1 MDMSINT
8 AVELKKPEHLIS
20 LASSGFCVSISMS
33 LWGATKQSAEL
44 SADVTERIGADKNAA
59 KVTRNLLADH
69 PKHKALSNYR
79 QTVNN
84 WLKRRTYTF
93 NDALRYV
100 ATVDVSRFKQEFAEH
115 EAMFTKLAEEF
126 YDAYPSIVSDMAFKQ
141 GTAFNRADYPDVDYI
156 RAKTKIKLYTYDVPQ
171 NDFRNLLAQEL
182 ADDLHKTYS
191 NQLNDIVNNIMSEQ
205 AERFITVMESI
216 SHCCGYDEV
225 ETTTKDGEKVIKTKK
240 RKIFDSTIER
250 AQEFCRTFEKFNLT
264 NNKELEEARR
274 RLSQTLASVDA
285 ESLRDSEA
293 VRHSV
298 KSDIDDILS
307 LFAPINVNI

>member
-1 MDMSINT
+1 MDMS
-8 AVELKKPEHLIS
+8 LKKPEHLIS
-20 LASSGFCVSISMS
+20 LASSGFCVSVTMS

-93 NDALRYV
+93 NDTLRYV
-100 ATVDVSRFKQEFAEH
+100 ATVDVPRFKQEFAEH
-115 EAMFTKLAEEF
+115 EAMFEKLADEF
-126 YDAYPSIVSDMAFKQ
+126 YLEYPSIVSDMAFKQ
-141 GTAFNRADYPDVDYI
+141 GTAFNRADYPTVEYI
-156 RAKTKIKLYTYDVPQ
+156 KAKTKIKLYTYDVPQ

-191 NQLNDIVNNIMSEQ
+191 SQVQEIVDNIMSEQ
-205 AERFITVMESI
+205 AERFISVMESI

-225 ETTTKDGEKVIKTKK
+225 ETTDKHGEKVTKIKK
-240 RKIFDSTIER
+240 RKIFDSTIEK
-250 AQEFCRTFEKFNLT
+250 AQEFCRTFEQFNLT
-264 NNKELEEARR
+264 NNKELEDARV
-274 RLSQTLASVDA
+274 RLSQVLAGVDA
-285 ESLRDSEA
+285 ETLRDSEA
-293 VRHSV
+293 VRCTV
-298 KSDIDDILS
+298 KNDIDDILS
-307 LFAPINVNI
+307 KFAPINTNI